1 MSALLKDRHYTHMIV
16 ILGTLNINRNRE
28 HSLVI
33 LSQCTQDFILFT

>member
-28 HSLVI
+28 HSFVI
-33 LSQCTQDFILFT
+33 LS